1 MNRYTVGAQQGL
13 ISIVGEDS
21 IQVGLS
27 SKNKMLY
34 ITPEQSASL
43 DPVTSMNLKN
53 ALNRVNNIIKINS
66 KVSGKSLE
74 EESKKVLQEVF
85 PFFEFVGAK

>member
-1 MNRYTVGAQQGL
+1 
-13 ISIVGEDS
+13 
-21 IQVGLS
+21 
-27 SKNKMLY
+27 
-34 ITPEQSASL
+34 SASL

-66 KVSGKSLE
+66 KISGKSLE
-74 EESKKVLQEVF
+74 EESKKVLQEDF